1 MKKALLIGLIMAAS
15 VFCTGCVKV
24 SYDIDINNKDQ
35 VTITETKAIKNELLN
50 TNNPDFEKNFAASF
64 EDSAQQYRA
73 KGYEVKEFR
82 DEDYRGLSIIKK
94 DVGFTNVIS
103 AMPDGFDKENKNN
116 YFKREVGLIHT
127 TYKICMLPELNKAMR
142 LQSGG
147 NSSQGL
153 YKASEG
159 SPYADLTIKI
169 PYKAT
174 KHNADMVFNDKV
186 YKWDLTKKDQPVIV
200 LLEYKKLDLS
210 IVAGILSLILI
221 IGGALYVA
229 QKNNKSDVVKGL

>member
-50 TNNPDFEKNFAASF
+50 TNNPDFEKNFAESL
-64 EDSAQQYRA
+64 EDSAQQYRN
-73 KGYEVKEFR
+73 KGYEVQEFR
-82 DEDYRGLSIIKK
+82 DKDYRGLSIIKK

-116 YFKREVGLIHT
+116 YFKREVGLIYT
-127 TYKICMLPELNKAMR
+127 TYKICILPELQNALR
-142 LQSGG
+142 LQTGG
-147 NSSQGL
+147 SSSQGL
-153 YKASEG
+153 YKTSED

-174 KHNADMVFNDKV
+174 KHNADMVINDKV

-210 IVAGILSLILI
+210 IVAGIFSLILI

-229 QKNNKSDVVKGL
+229 QKNNKSDVIKGL